1 LVEKSNGKTRRRM
14 EDNIKMDINEMMWD
28 NVDLVYEAQT
38 RVL

>member
-1 LVEKSNGKTRRRM
+1 M

-38 RVL
+38 RVLWELLWIW